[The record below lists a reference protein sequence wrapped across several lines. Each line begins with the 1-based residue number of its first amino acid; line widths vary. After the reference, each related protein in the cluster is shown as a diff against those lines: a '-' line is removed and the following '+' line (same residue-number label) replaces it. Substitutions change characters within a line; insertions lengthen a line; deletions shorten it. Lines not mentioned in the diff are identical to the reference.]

1 MEQKENLTQKGFENV
16 KEGVLDQ
23 LDGIEEALVEDI
35 LTENDT
41 ATCFVAADIESDCS
55 AALLKECDQQFK
67 IGEIL
72 IFGVIFN
79 DVLDGYNKCY
89 HLYYKINIVI
99 ALMSHKSRQIVSLL
113 AGFLCEY
120 WAAIIHW

>member
-55 AALLKECDQQFK
+55 AALLKECDQ
-67 IGEIL
+67 
-72 IFGVIFN
+72 
-79 DVLDGYNKCY
+79 
-89 HLYYKINIVI
+89 
-99 ALMSHKSRQIVSLL
+99 LL
-113 AGFLCEY
+113 
-120 WAAIIHW
+120 